1 MEAGER
7 QLMTELLQTLLLG
20 LLLGGVYALAAS
32 GLTLIFGVMRVI
44 NIAHGAFLIVG
55 AFITYWLWDAFGI
68 DPLVAVVITTPIVFA
83 LGWITY
89 KVVVSPIRTA
99 PMASTVLLT
108 FGLALVLEGAMGEI
122 WGNNS
127 TAIRPSYADE
137 SFTIGAIFL
146 PKAQVYGGLI
156 AVVVL
161 VLLWTVLTKTWLGRA
176 IRAAAT
182 NPSSAELVGIKVGAV
197 AAVVFALGIAAA
209 GAGGAIT
216 GVLYPFTPGSHYQW
230 IARLLAIVVLG
241 GLGSLNGAVLGALMF
256 GVAETLTSAYW
267 SPSWAT
273 AVPYAIVFAV
283 LLIRPQGLL
292 GTRLR
297 EDSVATV

>member
-1 MEAGER
+1 
-7 QLMTELLQTLLLG
+7 MTEFLQSLALG

-32 GLTLIFGVMRVI
+32 GLTLIFGVMKVI
-44 NIAHGAFLIVG
+44 NIAHGAFLVL
-55 AFITYWLWDAFGI
+55 ASFITYTLWDVVGI
-68 DPLVAVVITTPIVFA
+68 DPLLAILITTPVVFVI
-83 LGWITY
+83 GWATY
-89 KVVVSPIRTA
+89 KVVVSPIRSA

-127 TAIRPSYADE
+127 TAIRPAYADE
-137 SFTIGAIFL
+137 SFNVGDIFL
-146 PKAQVYGGLI
+146 PKAQVYGGMI
-156 AVVVL
+156 AVAVLVVL
-161 VLLWTVLTKTWLGRA
+161 WVVLTRTWLGRA
-176 IRAAAT
+176 IRAAAS
-182 NPSSAELVGIKVGAV
+182 NPSSAQLVGIRTASV
-197 AAVVFALGIAAA
+197 AALVFGIGIAAA

-216 GVLYPFTPGSHYQW
+216 GVLYPFVPGSHYQW

-241 GLGSLNGAVLGALMF
+241 GLGSLNGAVLGAVLF
-256 GVAETLTSAYW
+256 GLAETLTSTYV

-297 EDSVATV
+297 EDAVAA

>member
-1 MEAGER
+1 
-7 QLMTELLQTLLLG
+7 
-20 LLLGGVYALAAS
+20 
-32 GLTLIFGVMRVI
+32 MRVI
-44 NIAHGAFLIVG
+44 NIAHGAFLIL
-55 AFITYWLWDAFGI
+55 ASFITYWLWDSFGI
-68 DPLVAVVITTPIVFA
+68 DPLLAIVITTPIVFA
-83 LGWITY
+83 LGWVTY

-108 FGLALVLEGAMGEI
+108 FGLALVVEGAMGEI

-137 SFTIGAIFL
+137 SFIFGGLFL

-161 VLLWTVLTKTWLGRA
+161 VLLWGVLTKTWLGRA

-182 NPSSAELVGIKVGAV
+182 NPSSAQLVGIKVSAV
-197 AAVVFALGIAAA
+197 AALVFALGIAAA

-216 GVLYPFTPGSHYQW
+216 GVLYPFVPGSHYQW

-241 GLGSLNGAVLGALMF
+241 GLGSLNGAVLGAIMF
-256 GVAETLTSAYW
+256 GLAETLTSAYV

-273 AVPYAIVFAV
+273 AVPYAIVFLV

-297 EDSVATV
+297 EDAVAA